1 MTAYQPTPFNF
12 ALIPGRTPEELLG
25 NVRYA
30 LSLGLPDLQGAN
42 DANNGTLC
50 IVGGGPSLEDTWPQ
64 LEGHDFIATA
74 NGTLSFLKKKGLRPY
89 FCGVCHPTESIADE
103 IEADPE
109 VKYFLGSCVHPKVFD
124 KLLAANCK
132 IVLWHLHPID
142 GLDEVLNQHYGDKG
156 WVQIPGGTTM
166 GLRWITLGYHLGFRK
181 FHLHGLDSSF
191 RDKSSHAYPHH
202 QDHKEWIN
210 YDGYMTRI
218 PFLGQVE
225 DFLSLMH
232 DGQMLDDPPQIT
244 MFGDGLLQMRY
255 SHWLKAN
262 QPFEWPGTDR
272 LGRRV
277 ISIESRSIPEFMK
290 LIPKRGTCIQAGGN
304 VGVYP
309 RALAGYFDHVIT
321 FEPDKENYRCL
332 VKNVSGQPN
341 VRTIRAALGDE
352 PGFVSTSSHEDGNS
366 GAVHVIKGSSTVVH
380 MIDHYARLG
389 CDLIWLDVEG
399 YEELAL
405 KGAAQT
411 IEKFKPAVIIEVQSP
426 HRETSLAEMHGLEP
440 TGAIKWLKERQYH
453 RVARYGNDC
462 LYVYGGA

>member
-1 MTAYQPTPFNF
+1 MTAYTPTPFNF

-30 LSLGLPDLQGAN
+30 LSLGLPDLQNAN
-42 DANNGTLC
+42 PPNDWVLSIA
-50 IVGGGPSLEDTWPQ
+50 GGGPSLEDTYPQ
-64 LEGHDFIATA
+64 LEGCVAA
-74 NGTLSFLKKKGLRPY
+74 VNGSLSYLKTKGVTPNL
-89 FCGVCHPTESIADE
+89 CGICHPTESIADI

-109 VKYFLGSCVHPKVFD
+109 VTYFLGSCVHPKVFD

-142 GLDEVLNQHYGDKG
+142 GLDEVLNEHYGDKG

-191 RDKSSHAYPHH
+191 RGKSSHAYPDA
-202 QDHKEWIN
+202 QDHKEWIT
-210 YDGYMTRI
+210 YDGYQTRI

-225 DFLSLMH
+225 DFLRLM
-232 DGQMLDDPPQIT
+232 DNARDPDVEPTEYT

-255 SHWLKAN
+255 AHWLKAN

-321 FEPDKENYRCL
+321 FEPDKANYDCL
-332 VKNVSGQPN
+332 VKNVAEQTN

-352 PGFVSTSSHEDGNS
+352 PGFVSTTPHERGNS
-366 GAVHVIKGSSTVVH
+366 GAVHVVKGRDTVMH
-380 MIDHYARLG
+380 RIDDFARLG
-389 CDLIWLDVEG
+389 CDLIWLDIEG
-399 YEELAL
+399 YEEPAL

-411 IEKFKPAVIIEVQSP
+411 VEKFKPAIIIEEKP
-426 HRETSLAEMHGLEP
+426 ELAEMHGFEP
-440 TGAIKWLKERQYH
+440 FGAMKWLKERGYR
-453 RVARYGNDC
+453 RVMRHGNDC

>member
-30 LSLGLPDLQGAN
+30 LSLGLPDLQAAN
-42 DANNGTLC
+42 EPNDWVLSVA
-50 IVGGGPSLEDTWPQ
+50 GGGPSLEDTYPQ
-64 LEGHDFIATA
+64 LTGCVATV
-74 NGTLSFLKKKGLRPY
+74 NGTLAYLKTKGVMPNL
-89 FCGVCHPTESIADE
+89 CGICHPTESIADE

-109 VKYFLGSCVHPKVFD
+109 VTYFLGSCVHPKVFD

-132 IVLWHLHPID
+132 VILWHLHPID
-142 GLDEVLNQHYGDKG
+142 GLDEVLSQHYGDKG

-191 RDKSSHAYPHH
+191 RKSSHAYPHH
-202 QDHKEWIN
+202 QDQKEWIT
-210 YDGYMTRI
+210 YDGYQTRI

-225 DFLSLMH
+225 DFLSLMQE
-232 DGQMLDDPPQIT
+232 GQMLDDPPQIT

-255 SHWLKAN
+255 AHWLKSN
-262 QPFEWPGTDR
+262 QPFEWPGTDK

-277 ISIESRSIPEFMK
+277 ITIEARSIPEFMK
-290 LIPKRGTCIQAGGN
+290 FIPKRGTCIQAGGN

-309 RALAGYFDHVIT
+309 RALAGYFDRVIT

-332 VKNVSGQPN
+332 QKNCEAQQN
-341 VRTIRAALGDE
+341 VRTIRAALGE
-352 PGFVSTSSHEDGNS
+352 EHGFVSTKKHEDGNS
-366 GAVHVIKGSSTVVH
+366 GAVHVVKGRDAFLH
-380 MIDHYARLG
+380 RIDDFARLG

-399 YEELAL
+399 YEEPAL
-405 KGAAQT
+405 RGAAQT
-411 IEKFKPAVIIEVQSP
+411 VEKYKPAVIIEVQSP
-426 HRETSLAEMHGLEP
+426 HRDTSLAELHGLEP
-440 TGAIKWLKERQYH
+440 TGAIKWLKERGYH
-453 RVARYGNDC
+453 RVVRYGNDC